1 MKRVILD
8 YGNMM
13 ASNLGEGG
21 IDPDRLDTDL
31 AERFRSA
38 FEVVERSRTPGEMGF
53 FRLPHAS
60 ELHARTCELADR
72 YRREVDN
79 VVVLGIGGSALGTC
93 TLRDALLG
101 PLWNESDDEAR
112 RHLPRI
118 FVLDNV
124 DPISVRDLL
133 AHIDI
138 RRTLFNV
145 VSKSGDTA
153 ETMALFLA
161 IEGFLIEEVGPHEA
175 PSHFL
180 FTTDPEGGVL
190 RSIAN
195 REGIPSLPIPPDVGG
210 RFSILSPAA
219 LFPAAVAG
227 IDTAALLAGAARAQD
242 RCSSAALVENPA
254 GIMATLLH
262 SAHTESAASIHV
274 MMPYSDRLR
283 SFSQWFQQ
291 LWAESLGKAHDLAGN
306 VVHTGPTPLSA
317 VGVSDQHSQLQL
329 FMEGPYDK
337 VVVFVAVRRAS
348 SDMKIGKHR
357 SELAPL
363 SCLGGKTLA
372 HLLDAERRATTE
384 ALRQNKRPTM
394 TFEIDRLDE
403 ETLGELLMLMCI
415 ATVYAGALYGVDPL
429 DQPGVEIGKRFT
441 YGLLGREGFDGPE
454 LQDSDSRWRV

>member
-161 IEGFLIEEVGPHEA
+161 IEG
-175 PSHFL
+175 
-180 FTTDPEGGVL
+180 
-190 RSIAN
+190 
-195 REGIPSLPIPPDVGG
+195 
-210 RFSILSPAA
+210 
-219 LFPAAVAG
+219 
-227 IDTAALLAGAARAQD
+227 
-242 RCSSAALVENPA
+242 
-254 GIMATLLH
+254 
-262 SAHTESAASIHV
+262 
-274 MMPYSDRLR
+274 
-283 SFSQWFQQ
+283 
-291 LWAESLGKAHDLAGN
+291 
-306 VVHTGPTPLSA
+306 
-317 VGVSDQHSQLQL
+317 
-329 FMEGPYDK
+329 
-337 VVVFVAVRRAS
+337 
-348 SDMKIGKHR
+348 
-357 SELAPL
+357 
-363 SCLGGKTLA
+363 
-372 HLLDAERRATTE
+372 
-384 ALRQNKRPTM
+384 
-394 TFEIDRLDE
+394 
-403 ETLGELLMLMCI
+403 
-415 ATVYAGALYGVDPL
+415 
-429 DQPGVEIGKRFT
+429 
-441 YGLLGREGFDGPE
+441 
-454 LQDSDSRWRV
+454 